1 MSEADPAAGSGIDTS
16 VPHSARIWNYWLG
29 GKNHFPVDREA
40 GDAYIKVFPSVSAIA
55 RNQRAFMHRAVRALV
70 TDMGVDQFIDVGTGL
85 PMPAGENTHET
96 AQAHNPAARVL
107 YVDND
112 PLVLAHARALLTGTP
127 QGATHYL
134 DADMHD
140 VPALVDGA
148 AELLDLD
155 RPVGVLLIGVL
166 GHVLRMADA
175 RALVDAIMD
184 RVCPG
189 SYLVIADGV
198 DPAIS
203 GGAMQQAN
211 DEYADTGGAGYISRG
226 PDEVASFFTGFEIV
240 EPGMVHVEDWRPDP
254 PGEVT
259 TIGAGRQAHSGSYGT
274 VARKP

>member
-1 MSEADPAAGSGIDTS
+1 MSGTDPTAGSGIDTS

-29 GKNHFPVDREA
+29 GKNHFAVDREA
-40 GDAYIKVFPSVSAIA
+40 GDSYTEVFPSVSAIA
-55 RNQRAFMHRAVRALV
+55 RNQRAFMHRAVRTLV
-70 TDMGVDQFIDVGTGL
+70 TDLGVDQFIDVGTGL

-96 AQAHNPAARVL
+96 AQAHNPAVRVV

-112 PLVLAHARALLTGTP
+112 PLVLVHARALHTSTS
-127 QGATHYL
+127 QGATRYL

-148 AELLDLD
+148 AELLDFD
-155 RPVGVLLIGVL
+155 RPVGVLFIGVL
-166 GHVLRMADA
+166 GHVLHMENA
-175 RALVDAIMD
+175 RALVDVIMA

-198 DPAIS
+198 DPAVS

-211 DEYADTGGAGYISRG
+211 DEYADTGGDGYISRG
-226 PDEVASFFTGFEIV
+226 PDEVASFFTGLELL
-240 EPGMVHVEDWRPDP
+240 EPGMVHVEDWHPDP
-254 PGEVT
+254 AADVT
-259 TIGAGRQAHSGSYGT
+259 AIGAGLPAHCGSYGT